1 VTFFGS
7 TRDSGVRGRR
17 PATDTR
23 QVHPAELTADTGLS
37 LRRRSDM
44 VLPRGGTRASEA
56 RVARRHVM
64 NADVFRTVL
73 VRERKRADRSNQ
85 PFVVLLLSVN
95 QSEGS
100 GASSIWEAAIDALIA
115 AKRDTDVLGWFESN
129 STAALIVPD
138 IDQVAPAVARELE
151 QRVRV
156 ELTKRLD
163 GATSDRI
170 AIDLHVHGAEADG
183 LWPVEPLLEKAGP
196 AGSRIN
202 LQAALKRAFDVVAS
216 GLLLLLLAPL
226 FLVIAAL
233 VKLKSPGPVF
243 FRQQRI
249 GESAQPFTMLK
260 FRSMHVNNDSAIHQQ
275 YVTWFITASDQEKA
289 EKNSVFKLTNDP
301 RITPI
306 GGFLRK
312 SSLDELPQ
320 LWNVFRG
327 DMSLVGPRPPLE
339 YEVQKYAPWHRRR
352 VLEAKPGITGLWQVT
367 GRSRTTFDEMVRL
380 DLRYARKVSVWADI
394 KILLATPRAV
404 IMGKGAC

>member
-1 VTFFGS
+1 M
-7 TRDSGVRGRR
+7 RAWRR
-17 PATDTR
+17 LTDTR
-23 QVHPAELTADTGLS
+23 DAHPAELAREMEGPVDM
-37 LRRRSDM
+37 RRRSDTTPK
-44 VLPRGGTRASEA
+44 VHRGPAGNGEPRL
-56 RVARRHVM
+56 ARRHVM
-64 NADVFRTVL
+64 NEGVFRTVL
-73 VRERKRADRSNQ
+73 VRERKRADRSNE
-85 PFVVLLLSVN
+85 PFVVLLLSINGTVDTN
-95 QSEGS
+95 TGS
-100 GASSIWEAAIDALIA
+100 AWDAAINGLIA
-115 AKRDTDVLGWFESN
+115 SKRETDVLGWFEQGA
-129 STAALIVPD
+129 TLALVAPD
-138 IDQVAPAVARELE
+138 IEGHAPAVARELE
-151 QRVRV
+151 QRVRA
-156 ELTKRLD
+156 ELANRLD
-163 GATSDRI
+163 AGRAEQI
-170 AIDLHVHGAEADG
+170 ALNLHVHGTDADG
-183 LWPVEPLLEKAGP
+183 LWKVDPLLE
-196 AGSRIN
+196 R
-202 LQAALKRAFDVVAS
+202 AAPPDRRVQLHAAVKRALDVVAS
-216 GLLLLLLAPL
+216 SALLVLLAPV
-226 FLVIAAL
+226 FLIISAL

-243 FRQQRI
+243 FRQQRV
-249 GESAQPFTMLK
+249 GERAKPFTMLK

-289 EKNSVFKLTNDP
+289 AKGGVFKLTNDP

-380 DLRYARKVSVWADI
+380 DLRYARKGSVWTDI